1 MSIQLRSRHVAPSA
15 LTSKR
20 PGTNELWFGAK
31 NHQIN
36 AGSQKEL
43 LVQLANLQQAVASGQ
58 VSLSNPDQSQAELAA
73 VKADK
78 RAHLMSAYRDRSVGS
93 TTWAETGAVIGAE
106 VSQYALRDGFMRR
119 FMLKADIPAGIVRVR
134 LKTPNVTAIVASG
147 PSQMWPQLVHGY
159 YILPPEFYIKANV
172 RIEERDIFQGS
183 DDLLD
188 DAFALCQEQIMVE
201 EDRIYKQG
209 LDATIGIANSQQMLV
224 GGLTPAGIAALR
236 GAVLNWG
243 LAPQNILMASDVW
256 GDIVGNAAEWGN
268 LFDPV
273 TQFEIIQTGF
283 IGTLLGLGIT
293 TDAFRVVTQQ
303 VLNPGE
309 IYCLSDPS
317 THGVY
322 TDRGP
327 VAAIPKDQY
336 EDGVPARGWMFW
348 ELMSITVANARS
360 VVKGIRS

>member
-1 MSIQLRSRHVAPSA
+1 MSIYLRSRHIAPSA
-15 LTSKR
+15 LTTKR
-20 PGTNELWFGAK
+20 PGTNELWFGG

-36 AGSQKEL
+36 AGSRQEL
-43 LVQLANLQQAVASGQ
+43 LVQLANLKNAVETGQ
-58 VSLSNPDQSQAELAA
+58 VSLSDNAPKSHEEIAA
-73 VKADK
+73 LKSDK
-78 RAHLMSAYRDRSVGS
+78 RSYFMSAYRDRTGA
-93 TTWAETGAVIGAE
+93 TWAETGAVIGAE
-106 VSQYALRDGFMRR
+106 VSQTALRDGFMRR
-119 FMLKADIPAGIVRVR
+119 FMIRADIPAGIVRVR
-134 LKTPNVTAIVASG
+134 LKVPNVTAVVASG
-147 PSQMWPQLVHGY
+147 ASQMWPQLVHGY
-159 YILPPEFYIKANV
+159 YILPPEFYVKANV

-201 EDRIYKQG
+201 EDRVYKRA
-209 LDATIGIANSQQMLV
+209 LDVTVGISNPQQLLV
-224 GGLTPAGIAALR
+224 GGLTPSSIAALR
-236 GAVLNWG
+236 GAILNWG

-293 TDAFRVVTQQ
+293 TDAFRVVTQK
-303 VLNPGE
+303 VLNAGE
-309 IYCLSDPS
+309 VYCLASPE

-327 VAAIPKDQY
+327 VAAIPKDSY
-336 EDGVPARGWMFW
+336 EDGVPARGWSFW
-348 ELMSITVANARS
+348 ELISVTVANARS
-360 VVKGIRS
+360 VVKGVRS